1 MYESMIEKPT
11 EFIER
16 RRSYAE
22 SLAQAGYRDLER
34 GLVLIAGAGALGGW
48 TLVYIP
54 LTEAMPM

>member
-1 MYESMIEKPT
+1 MIEKPT